1 MSCACSGSSIIA
13 GTTVTVTATI
23 TDSDGAAADPTALV
37 VTTRAPDGTQV
48 DYTHPHA
55 TITNP
60 AVGTWKFTFPGP
72 LTDAGEWAVYF
83 AASGGG
89 ADVARSVI
97 FKVKS
102 PAVSLV

>member
-1 MSCACSGSSIIA
+1 MA
-13 GTTVTVTATI
+13 GTAPVVTATI
-23 TDSDGAAADPTALV
+23 TDADGAPADPTALV

-48 DYTHPHA
+48 DYTHPDA
-55 TITNP
+55 AITNP
-60 AVGTWKFTFPGP
+60 AVGTWVFTFPAP

-89 ADVARSVI
+89 ADVARSVV
-97 FKVKS
+97 FKVRS